1 MVATK
6 RLPSGGQKGLIIYS
20 DDTLLPTFSSFF
32 VKLLYIKMSSGL
44 LILQLFYRG
53 ESCIWTRY
61 VRLKDAEYD
70 MLFFV
75 KSDKLSESDGRGQQ

>member
-1 MVATK
+1 
-6 RLPSGGQKGLIIYS
+6 
-20 DDTLLPTFSSFF
+20 
-32 VKLLYIKMSSGL
+32 MSSGL

-53 ESCIWTRY
+53 ERCIWTRY

>member
-1 MVATK
+1 MATK

-20 DDTLLPTFSSFF
+20 DDTLPPTFSSFF
-32 VKLLYIKMSSGL
+32 FKLLYIKMSSGL

-53 ESCIWTRY
+53 EKCIWTRY

-70 MLFFV
+70 MLFFFV
-75 KSDKLSESDGRGQQ
+75 KSDKLSESGGRGQE

>member
-1 MVATK
+1 
-6 RLPSGGQKGLIIYS
+6 
-20 DDTLLPTFSSFF
+20 
-32 VKLLYIKMSSGL
+32 MSSGL

-53 ESCIWTRY
+53 EKCIWTRY